1 MLVIEIGQ
9 PHHLETNPFG
19 LRPSAERSDRRLG
32 ARSFLQIGPPLARP
46 QTFIEEA
53 HFPNGIRSMT
63 YASQLSA
70 SNVSYVFTAY
80 AHVPWLTSP
89 FKFPAGVQHGST
101 VISLR

>member
-53 HFPNGIRSMT
+53 LAN
-63 YASQLSA
+63 Q
-70 SNVSYVFTAY
+70 VFQATGRR
-80 AHVPWLTSP
+80 LR
-89 FKFPAGVQHGST
+89 GVTFFGDPIYSSDFQIELQFHEAEAQPLPST
-101 VISLR
+101 DNRP